1 LDANE
6 TAAEADGA
14 GEDLP
19 DEEEDEE
26 EDEKEEPEEEELTD
40 IEVAAPMALKRPAS
54 DVHTNLDGYMVV
66 FNAELMLAKRF
77 LPGKE
82 AEAELSRPLD
92 AKSGETDAL
101 VQAVFLSG
109 TWSVPGLTYR
119 RLQSMRGERGAQASG
134 TGKLWEQTHVAS
146 SHAIFI
152 SQRVDRFLLLS
163 VFEQTKQRLQ
173 VRLDKFGPVQDQ
185 HAQEPLDSLTL
196 QRGLAF
202 LTPIAKSYADNL
214 VELKDLKKA
223 RDDQLLKDKVA
234 AAPRSQVRASALK
247 KRPAAALDSAIAS
260 KDEDVEHGAKQ
271 PCIKEGLA
279 ASATLSSTGASSSM
293 SRSAP
298 CASSTACNKRYVE
311 YEELPDVPQ
320 SMVEHFLEL

>member
-1 LDANE
+1 
-6 TAAEADGA
+6 
-14 GEDLP
+14 
-19 DEEEDEE
+19 
-26 EDEKEEPEEEELTD
+26 
-40 IEVAAPMALKRPAS
+40 
-54 DVHTNLDGYMVV
+54 
-66 FNAELMLAKRF
+66 

-82 AEAELSRPLD
+82 SDAELSFPLD
-92 AKSGETDAL
+92 PKAGETDAL
-101 VQAVFLSG
+101 VQAKFLSG

-196 QRGLAF
+196 QRALAF

-247 KRPAAALDSAIAS
+247 KRPAAARDSAIAS

-311 YEELPDVPQ
+311 YEELPDVPL